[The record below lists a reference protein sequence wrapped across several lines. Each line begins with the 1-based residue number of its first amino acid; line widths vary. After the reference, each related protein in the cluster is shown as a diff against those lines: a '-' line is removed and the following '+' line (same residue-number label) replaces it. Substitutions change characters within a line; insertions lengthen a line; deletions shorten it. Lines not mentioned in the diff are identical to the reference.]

1 MNAIHCRHAQQ
12 KLQDQFIAY
21 YRQIRHQQIG
31 TVSLYLKSLAMATCR
46 LIKSEY
52 HQSYRSKTTVT
63 LIYINVPALM
73 SRYCEET
80 AI

>member
-12 KLQDQFIAY
+12 PLQDQFIAY
-21 YRQIRHQQIG
+21 FRPIRPQQIG
-31 TVSLYLKSLAMATCR
+31 TASLYIESLAAATCR
-46 LIKSEY
+46 LIKSDY
-52 HQSYRSKTTVT
+52 SPSFLPKTTVT
-63 LIYINVPALM
+63 LIYINMPALM

>member
-12 KLQDQFIAY
+12 PLQDQFIVY
-21 YRQIRHQQIG
+21 NRPIRPQQIC
-31 TVSLYLKSLAMATCR
+31 TVSLYLESLAAATCR

-63 LIYINVPALM
+63 LIYINMPALM

>member
-1 MNAIHCRHAQQ
+1 MNAIHCRQAQQ
-12 KLQDQFIAY
+12 PLQDQFIAY
-21 YRQIRHQQIG
+21 YRPTRPQQIG
-31 TVSLYLKSLAMATCR
+31 TVSHYLESMVLATCR
-46 LIKSEY
+46 LIKGEY

-63 LIYINVPALM
+63 LMYINMPALM